1 MLAEFRWCPIMMAE
15 LEAGV
20 VYAAVGPAYKLRNL
34 EVNLKADVG
43 VLDDVFNA

>member
-34 EVNLKADVG
+34 EVNLKVAVG
-43 VLDDVFNA
+43 VLEDVSNA